1 MSKSLL
7 KSNIISNQVANRESL
22 MRTLSANQPAA
33 KKAVKE
39 MVYVDTTPKIVPIK
53 KEKLSSDDKK
63 TLKLV
68 KKDFKESKK
77 NTKLFAQKQNELC
90 LQIAQF
96 LIGKM
101 FK

>member
-39 MVYVDTTPKIVPIK
+39 MVYVDTTPMIVPIK
-53 KEKLSSDDKK
+53 KVKLTSEEREAIKLAKHAHKNS
-63 TLKLV
+63 LK
-68 KKDFKESKK
+68 
-77 NTKLFAQKQNELC
+77 
-90 LQIAQF
+90 
-96 LIGKM
+96 
-101 FK
+101 

>member
-39 MVYVDTTPKIVPIK
+39 MVYVDTTPKIVSIK
-53 KEKLSSDDKK
+53 RVKLTSEEREAIKLAKHAHKNS
-63 TLKLV
+63 LK
-68 KKDFKESKK
+68 
-77 NTKLFAQKQNELC
+77 
-90 LQIAQF
+90 
-96 LIGKM
+96 
-101 FK
+101 